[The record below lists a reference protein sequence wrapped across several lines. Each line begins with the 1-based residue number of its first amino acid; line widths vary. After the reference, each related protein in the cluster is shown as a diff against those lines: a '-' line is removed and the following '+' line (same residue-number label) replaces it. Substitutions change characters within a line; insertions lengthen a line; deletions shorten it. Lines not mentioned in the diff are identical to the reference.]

1 MWCWVTTNGKKKS
14 LKIYLSL
21 TFFFLFRRIGSV
33 FLFAHYSSTATTPIP
48 AVYSFF
54 STLPSDKTLV
64 LHTLLKA

>member
-1 MWCWVTTNGKKKS
+1 MWCWVTTNGKKKKFKNIS
-14 LKIYLSL
+14 LINI
-21 TFFFLFRRIGSV
+21 FFLFRRIGSV

>member
-1 MWCWVTTNGKKKS
+1 MGKKKS